1 MLSILRNIM
10 FFFTS
15 IVLPILIIG
24 GLIYLVINREPS
36 KKKENIGNLVKKE
49 MNKVYLTLEDLNPKI
64 RKILDKNKDYINL
77 RNCKG
82 VLKDSE
88 NTGFFE
94 KTELFNNQIKSY
106 LDKNRKSN
114 LVIYYNACSYNF
126 SDKKSFL
133 LIGTTQYML
142 DNLLKK
148 VDNQDYFKG
157 YELKS
162 NLSQKTP
169 YLKEAYAPL
178 DIIINN

>member
-10 FFFTS
+10 VFFGS

-24 GLIYLVINREPS
+24 GLIYLVINREPP
-36 KKKENIGNLVKKE
+36 KKEKNIGNIVKKE
-49 MNKVYLTLEDLNPKI
+49 MNKVYLALEDLNPKI
-64 RKILDKNKDYINL
+64 RDLLEKNKDYINL

-82 VLKDSE
+82 ILKDPE

-94 KTELFNNQIKSY
+94 KTELFNTKIESF
-106 LDKNRKSN
+106 LDKNRESN
-114 LVIYYNACSYNF
+114 LIIYYNACSYNF

-133 LIGTTQYML
+133 LIGTTKYIL
-142 DNLLKK
+142 DNLLRK
-148 VDNQDYFKG
+148 VNNQDYFKA